1 MTLNLAIIGTD
12 TGVGKTRVVSL
23 LVRGLRSL
31 GRRVWIHKPVACG
44 GWADEQA
51 EDARLLAPLCDDGQ
65 DPATLCPRQFVADA
79 APHLAAQAQGQEL
92 DYAAM
97 STAVAAMRGPDH
109 DLIVE
114 GVGGA
119 LVPISNDYRTIADLI
134 GEAGLPVLVVARPRL
149 GTLNHTALTIEALRT
164 RRIPVYGVVVNWTQG
179 HGDED
184 LAATTAAREIRAFTG
199 RPVLAEIPYSALLD
213 DELGRRLARTLLS
226 LTPA

>member
-1 MTLNLAIIGTD
+1 MPLDLAIIGTD
-12 TGVGKTRVVSL
+12 TGVGKTRVAAL

-51 EDARLLAPLCDDGQ
+51 EDARLLAPLCGDGQ
-65 DPATLCPRQFVADA
+65 DPATVCPRQFVADA
-79 APHLAAQAQGQEL
+79 APHLAAQAQGEEL
-92 DYAAM
+92 DYRAMCDAIAALR
-97 STAVAAMRGPDH
+97 SPER
-109 DLIVE
+109 DLVVE

-119 LVPISNDYRTIADLI
+119 LVPISNDYRTIADLVA
-134 GEAGLPVLVVARPRL
+134 EAGLPVLVVARPRL
-149 GTLNHTALTIEALRT
+149 GTLNHTALTIEALHA

-179 HGDED
+179 HGDDD
-184 LAATTAAREIRAFTG
+184 LAATTAAREIRTFTG
-199 RPVLAEIPYSALLD
+199 RPVLAEIPHSSLLD